1 MTDMTKLLLKHG
13 IEGLLEQ
20 NEEFFKN
27 NITRALALKLN
38 ENVQLTKN
46 AISQKLLNKPETTA
60 PSENLNEFLSFIS
73 NFKSGTHTFKNGSNI
88 NITESD
94 IKDLKELFE
103 SLNPINREKMVSEI
117 LVDGTAFKQHLN
129 FFQKA
134 KVLL

>member
-1 MTDMTKLLLKHG
+1 MADMTKILLKHG

-38 ENVQLTKN
+38 KNVQITKN
-46 AISQKLLNKPETTA
+46 AISQRLLSSQKQTQATT
-60 PSENLNEFLSFIS
+60 NLNEFLSFVT
-73 NFKSGTHTFKNGSNI
+73 NFKAGTYTFKNGSNI

-94 IKDLKELFE
+94 MKDLKELFE
-103 SLNPINREKMVSEI
+103 SLNPVNREKMVSEI